1 MRAENGEPAA
11 NAVTGFRM
19 QNQFPA
25 RLLRGPFWQALAGA
39 IALAVGAL
47 VVMAATLALSLQRAD
62 GLLDRLSRSQEQLAM
77 VTRIDADISRLHAD
91 MLDGDADPDKAIV
104 PITQQLDA
112 YQQSV
117 ATEYRQ
123 THHETNGAPSAEI
136 QNAALLADL
145 FATLHREMPQAG
157 PGASAEGKS
166 QFDLARRRF
175 DAVAED
181 IVSRER
187 QETRSAIDAMRH
199 LRSTMTLLG
208 VAIPIMVA
216 LAATLGAWLMLAS
229 MLRPL
234 RVLEEAAGRAGKG
247 EAVSPV
253 HVDGFAEFRQLA
265 GAFNHMDEQITAQRT
280 ALFESNRGLEAQ
292 VSERTREI
300 EAGREKLAEV
310 DRTRRL
316 FYSQIGHELRTPV
329 TVMRGEAEIALRDAN
344 ASAARLREALEHVT
358 ANGSFLQR
366 RLEDMLALAR
376 AEDGRIALLKE
387 PVDLGDVVRKTAA
400 LAEPYVRS
408 SGARMETDIVERKG
422 AIILGDSS
430 WLQQGLLALVDN
442 AAKFSGGQGAIRL
455 SFAVDGATAHIAV
468 TDEGPGVAEADL
480 PHLFES
486 YYQTAGGRARGG
498 SGLGLSV
505 ARWVMEQHGGVI
517 VASSAPETGLTV
529 RIELPV
535 AS

>member
-1 MRAENGEPAA
+1 
-11 NAVTGFRM
+11 M
-19 QNQFPA
+19 QGQFPA

-47 VVMAATLALSLQRAD
+47 VVMAATLALSLRQAD

-77 VTRIDADISRLHAD
+77 VTRIDADISRLRAD
-91 MLDGDADPDKAIV
+91 MLEGDADPDRAAAD
-104 PITQQLDA
+104 ITQQLDA
-112 YQQSV
+112 YRQSV
-117 ATEYRQ
+117 NTEYRQ
-123 THHETNGAPSAEI
+123 THRKGDGAPSTEQ
-136 QNAALLADL
+136 QNASLLADL
-145 FATLHREMPQAG
+145 FATLHREMSRAG
-157 PGASAEGKS
+157 REALPADKAGFDSARR
-166 QFDLARRRF
+166 QFDRT
-175 DAVAED
+175 AEE
-181 IVSRER
+181 IIAKEHE
-187 QETRSAIDAMRH
+187 ETRSAIDAMRR

-216 LAATLGAWLMLAS
+216 LAASLGAWLMLVS

-234 RVLEEAAGRAGKG
+234 RVLEEAARRAGKG

-253 HVDGFAEFRQLA
+253 HVDGFAEFAQLA
-265 GAFNHMDEQITAQRT
+265 GAFNRMDEQITAQRT
-280 ALFESNRGLEAQ
+280 ALSEANRGLETQ

-316 FYSQIGHELRTPV
+316 FYSQIGHELRTPA
-329 TVMRGEAEIALRDAN
+329 TVIRGEAEIALRDAN
-344 ASAARLREALEHVT
+344 ASAARLREALEHVA
-358 ANGSFLQR
+358 ANGAFLQR

-387 PVDLGDVVRKTAA
+387 PVDLGDVVRRTAA

-408 SGARMETDIVERKG
+408 SGARMETDIAGRKG

-455 SFAVDGATAHIAV
+455 SFAVDGAIAHIAV
-468 TDEGPGVAEADL
+468 ADEGPGVAEADL

-486 YYQTAGGRARGG
+486 YYQTAAGRTRGG

-517 VASSAPETGLTV
+517 AASSAPDAGLTV

-535 AS
+535 AP